1 MSPTINKDRIF
12 ETFNLRSES
21 LDRVI
26 EKITQLIREGNVRN
40 LIVKNAQGQTII
52 VVPLT
57 VGVVGAALLPV
68 WAALGAIAALVA
80 DCTIEV
86 EKRTDASP

>member
-1 MSPTINKDRIF
+1 MSTTQNRTN
-12 ETFNLRSES
+12 EVFNLGREN
-21 LDRVI
+21 LNKVMD
-26 EKITQLIREGNVRN
+26 KIGELIREGNVRN
-40 LIVKNAQGQTII
+40 VIVKNPQGQTIL

-68 WAALGAIAALVA
+68 WAAIGAVAALVA

-86 EKRTDASP
+86 EKRTDA

>member
-1 MSPTINKDRIF
+1 MSTADNRNRMN
-12 ETFNLRSES
+12 ETFNLSREN
-21 LDRVI
+21 LNKVM
-26 EKITQLIREGNVRN
+26 EKVGELIREGNVRN
-40 LIVKNAQGQTII
+40 IIVKNPQGQTIL

-68 WAALGAIAALVA
+68 WAAIGAVAALVA

-86 EKRTDASP
+86 EKRSDA

>member
-1 MSPTINKDRIF
+1 MSTTQNKNRMN
-12 ETFNLRSES
+12 ETFNLGRENLNKVMEKVSE
-21 LDRVI
+21 
-26 EKITQLIREGNVRN
+26 LIREGNVRN
-40 LIVKNAQGQTII
+40 IIVKNAQGQTIL

-68 WAALGAIAALVA
+68 WAAIGAVAALVA

-86 EKRTDASP
+86 EKRTDV